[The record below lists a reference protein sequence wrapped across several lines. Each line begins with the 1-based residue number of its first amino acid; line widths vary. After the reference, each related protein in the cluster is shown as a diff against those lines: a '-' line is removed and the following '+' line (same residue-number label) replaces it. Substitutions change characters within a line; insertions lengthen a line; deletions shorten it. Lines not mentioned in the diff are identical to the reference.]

1 MTNQAGDD
9 DERERPEEE
18 HLRQERADER
28 ENDQLVLLCEQL
40 AAATS
45 PRGVR
50 WEVVGRDTFSW
61 SRPEG
66 SVQITSRDHDGVPP
80 FELTVYN
87 AEGDKVEE
95 LASELVGEDEP
106 AAWNDALAGLYRA
119 ARRSALR
126 GDEIIDALISALPSP
141 ALPSREVEAR
151 SEPESPVVNR
161 TQ

>member
-9 DERERPEEE
+9 DEREHPEEE
-18 HLRQERADER
+18 HVTQERADER
-28 ENDQLVLLCEQL
+28 ENDQVVLLCEQL

-45 PRGVR
+45 AHGVR
-50 WEVVGRDTFSW
+50 WEVASGDTFHW
-61 SRPEG
+61 RRPEG
-66 SVQITSRDHDGVPP
+66 SVEITSRDHDGVAP

-87 AEGDKVEE
+87 ADDAKVEE
-95 LASELVGEDEP
+95 LASELVGQDEP

-126 GDEIIDALISALPSP
+126 GDEIIDALISALPS
-141 ALPSREVEAR
+141 REVEVR
-151 SEPESPVVNR
+151 DEPGSPAANR

>member
-9 DERERPEEE
+9 DERERPEEG
-18 HLRQERADER
+18 HVRQERADER
-28 ENDQLVLLCEQL
+28 ENDQTVLLCEQL
-40 AAATS
+40 AAATRA
-45 PRGVR
+45 RGVR
-50 WEVVGRDTFSW
+50 WEVASGDTFSW
-61 SRPEG
+61 RRPEG
-66 SVQITSRDHDGVPP
+66 SVEITSRDHDGVPP

-87 AEGDKVEE
+87 AGGEKVEE

-126 GDEIIDALISALPSP
+126 GDEIIDALISALPS
-141 ALPSREVEAR
+141 REVEAR

-161 TQ
+161 AQ